1 MPARRV
7 VVVGAG
13 FAGLAAAE
21 ALAGHGAE
29 VTVFE
34 ARDRVGGRV
43 HSGRLENGA
52 VVELGAE
59 FVLAG
64 YDVLRETAARLG
76 LVLYEKGTLYGD
88 REPRHGPPVTRE
100 ELIAADAAL
109 RNPGT
114 GSIADALERLVP
126 SPGARAAV
134 AARLAVSS
142 AYELEDQDASALAEG
157 ATRFGDFPSHGIDG
171 GNDRMALGLAGRL
184 AGAVH
189 TSTAVSRIAWSAN
202 GIVVRAGSAEVA
214 ADACV
219 IATPATHV
227 LELEWDP
234 PLPDWKREALA
245 GVRYG
250 QAAKLFLPL
259 ATAAPPSQTLSVPLR
274 FWTWTQHGSPV
285 ASSFAGSPSAL
296 ELLGVDRGPDE
307 WAAAV
312 RRLRPDLDYGDG
324 SPLLSTW
331 HDDPWAHGAYS
342 ARTLS
347 SPLADDALARP
358 VGAVTFAG
366 EHTAGDWHALMEGA
380 LRSGLRAAA
389 EVDALLTRPRQ
400 GPTTA
405 TETDGFDSSGHG
417 LS

>member
-21 ALAGHGAE
+21 SLASRGAE

-43 HSGRLENGA
+43 HSRRLDNGA

-59 FVLAG
+59 FVLPG
-64 YDVLRETAARLG
+64 YDVLSETATRLG
-76 LVLYEKGTLYGD
+76 LTLYEKGTLYGD
-88 REPRHGPPVTRE
+88 REPRDGPQVTRE
-100 ELIAADAAL
+100 ELIAADVAL
-109 RNPGT
+109 RNPSA
-114 GSIADALERLVP
+114 GSIADALQQLV
-126 SPGARAAV
+126 SAPGARAAV

-142 AYELEDQDASALAEG
+142 AHELEDQDAAVLAEG
-157 ATRFGDFPSHGIDG
+157 AARFGDFASHGIAG
-171 GNDRMALGLAGRL
+171 GNDSLALALADRL

-189 TSTAVSRIAWSAN
+189 TSAAVSSVAWSAP
-202 GIVVRAGSAEVA
+202 GVVVRADGAEVA

-219 IATPATHV
+219 IATPAPHA
-227 LELEWDP
+227 LELDWDP
-234 PLPDWKREALA
+234 PLPGWKREALA

-259 ATAAPPSQTLSVPLR
+259 ATPAPPSQTLSVPLR
-274 FWTWTQHGSPV
+274 FWTWTQCGADGEPLP
-285 ASSFAGSPSAL
+285 AACSFAGSPSAL
-296 ELLGVDRGPDE
+296 ELLEVDRGPE
-307 WAAAV
+307 KWLAAV
-312 RRLRPDLDYGDG
+312 RRLRPDLDYVDE

-331 HDDPWAHGAYS
+331 HDDPWARGAYS

-347 SPLADDALARP
+347 SPLADEMLVRP
-358 VGAVTFAG
+358 IGRVTFAG
-366 EHTAGDWHALMEGA
+366 EHTAGRWHALMEGA

-389 EVDALLTRPRQ
+389 EVDELLAVR
-400 GPTTA
+400 A
-405 TETDGFDSSGHG
+405 
-417 LS
+417 

>member
-1 MPARRV
+1 MPGRRV

-21 ALAGHGAE
+21 ALAGRGAE

-43 HSGRLENGA
+43 HSGRLDNGA

-59 FVLAG
+59 FVLPG
-64 YDVLRETAARLG
+64 YDVLRETVARLG
-76 LVLYEKGTLYGD
+76 LALYEKGTLYGD
-88 REPRHGPPVTRE
+88 REPRDGPPVTRE

-114 GSIADALERLVP
+114 GSIAEALQRLVS

-134 AARLAVSS
+134 AARLAISS
-142 AYELEDQDASALAEG
+142 AYELDDQDATALAEG
-157 ATRFGDFPSHGIDG
+157 AVRFGDFPSHSIAG
-171 GNDRMALGLAGRL
+171 GNDGIAFGLADRL
-184 AGAVH
+184 GSAVH
-189 TSTAVSRIAWSAN
+189 TSAAVSGVAWSRQ
-202 GIVVRAGSAEVA
+202 GVVVRAGGAEVA

-219 IATPATHV
+219 IATPAPHA
-227 LELEWDP
+227 LELDWDP
-234 PLPDWKREALA
+234 PLPAWKREALA

-259 ATAAPPSQTLSVPLR
+259 AAAAPPSQTLSVPLR
-274 FWTWTQHGSPV
+274 FWTWTQRGVPV

-307 WAAAV
+307 WVAVV
-312 RRLRPDLDYGDG
+312 RRLRPDLEYVDE

-331 HDDPWAHGAYS
+331 HDDPWARGAYS

-347 SPLADDALARP
+347 SPLADEALARP
-358 VGAVTFAG
+358 VGVVTFAG
-366 EHTAGDWHALMEGA
+366 EHTAGRWHGLMEGA

-389 EVDALLTRPRQ
+389 EVDQ
-400 GPTTA
+400 VY
-405 TETDGFDSSGHG
+405 
-417 LS
+417 